1 MSADDPIAA
10 FRVEAGELLDQVE
23 QGLLDLTHRLGD
35 MDLVNAVFRGLHT
48 LKGSGAMFG
57 FDALAGFTHHC
68 ETAFDR
74 VRKGQVP
81 ATPALVGVILSA
93 QDHMRGLVEGNAS
106 ESEGAAI
113 LASLQE
119 AVDAASGGAAAPAK
133 DAVPAAPASATI
145 FTLSGLIPPSTSSSI
160 GRLPMSAF
168 TARILSVCDGM
179 YACPPK
185 PGFTDMTRIRSTS
198 SIRMPDAGGRFCDA
212 QALRSARD
220 WRRCSSGSTYL
231 ARVGASGT
239 PANSPSPAS
248 GGAAHAV
255 AISLPKLRISSYSD
269 ALSRRTCFSSV
280 RILVT

>member
-119 AVDAASGGAAAPAK
+119 AVDAASGGAAALARTPPRRRLLRQPPPSHRPPAGTS
-133 DAVPAAPASATI
+133 ASACR
-145 FTLSGLIPPSTSSSI
+145 P
-160 GRLPMSAF
+160 
-168 TARILSVCDGM
+168 
-179 YACPPK
+179 
-185 PGFTDMTRIRSTS
+185 IRWRMAP
-198 SIRMPDAGGRFCDA
+198 IR
-212 QALRSARD
+212 
-220 WRRCSSGSTYL
+220 
-231 ARVGASGT
+231 
-239 PANSPSPAS
+239 
-248 GGAAHAV
+248 
-255 AISLPKLRISSYSD
+255 
-269 ALSRRTCFSSV
+269 
-280 RILVT
+280 